1 LVLRLILRL
10 ILKDD
15 YAMRSLALVGI
26 ALACVTLPPQ
36 KLLAQTAPAQ
46 TSGQSS
52 APISAPIS
60 AMTPAQ
66 QARIADKMAAQD
78 LAEAPV
84 LAPGGTPDGNGLPAT
99 LSQALVEAYN
109 NNATL
114 QEQRAALR
122 QADEDVPTALSGWM
136 PTVAL
141 SGSYGRTSETQ
152 TLQGLNNLGVLA
164 DAKTPENFNQ
174 STAQATA
181 TEQVY
186 SGGKTTAE
194 IRQAKNSVYA
204 ARAQLLSTEQT
215 VFLNVAQAFVS
226 VVTDTQVLALDVNN
240 QAVLRQQLQDTT
252 TQFNVGEITMTSVAQ
267 AQASYAQAI
276 EQVQVASGNLKI
288 AQENFRQLV
297 GDYPAG
303 TLVPPQPL
311 EMPLNSK
318 AAVATASLSN
328 NPNVIA
334 AEFTDAANKDGINVA
349 FAALMPQLQ
358 IQASAFHEVGQDL
371 QNSQLK
377 GGSIIGQLNIPLYQG
392 GEEYA
397 AIRAA
402 KAKQQQSFA
411 SIIDAQR
418 TAWYQGSQ
426 AWVAVTATRAAIIA
440 TNAEIKANAIALDGT
455 EREELVG
462 TRTTLDVL
470 NAQQL
475 LLNSQVQQVQN
486 IGTLVNNTYAVT
498 SAIGRL
504 TVKDLGL
511 PVQEYDDLKYYDA
524 VKDGGFGTGEIA
536 DREAGISSDGTLLHA
551 AQPIGGAAP
560 GTPALG
566 TPVSETAP
574 GTVSASAP

>member
-1 LVLRLILRL
+1 
-10 ILKDD
+10 
-15 YAMRSLALVGI
+15 MRSLALAGI

-36 KLLAQTAPAQ
+36 KLLAQTAVTPTPAQ
-46 TSGQSS
+46 
-52 APISAPIS
+52 ISAPIS

-66 QARIADKMAAQD
+66 QARIADKIAAQD

-84 LAPGGTPDGNGLPAT
+84 LAPGGTTDGNGLPAT

-152 TLQGLNNLGVLA
+152 SLGEGGIDGLPASSV
-164 DAKTPENFNQ
+164 KTPENFNQ
-174 STAQATA
+174 STAEATA

-297 GDYPAG
+297 GDYPAA

-318 AAVATASLSN
+318 AAVATASLAN

-349 FAALMPQLQ
+349 FSALMPQLQ

-426 AWVAVTATRAAIIA
+426 AWVAVVSTRAAILS

-536 DREAGISSDGTLLHA
+536 DREAGISSDGTLLHV
-551 AQPIGGAAP
+551 AQPIGGSAP

-566 TPVSETAP
+566 TPTETAP
-574 GTVSASAP
+574 GTVSAPAP